1 MNPTLN
7 AKVRSGRGKNLAR
20 ELRRNGQLPGV
31 VYGDLGGSST
41 DGAVAVS
48 VDPDV
53 IVQILRSD
61 SGANT
66 LIGLTVDGGEAN
78 QVLIKD
84 YQLNPITHSLLHVDF
99 YRVAMDKVITVAV
112 PVELSGEAEGVKVQG
127 GLVDFV
133 TREIAIECLPSEI
146 PERLVVDVS
155 SLTIGQGVRVRDL
168 LEGVSWEPV
177 TDTETLVVHVIAPK
191 LEEEEETTDE
201 EAAVEGEEGG
211 AEAEGEGAAS
221 ESETAGDQGD
231 KSGD

>member
-1 MNPTLN
+1 MNNTLN
-7 AKVRSGRGKNLAR
+7 AKARSGRGKNLAR

-31 VYGDLGGSST
+31 VYGDGGGSST

-48 VDPDV
+48 VDPEAL
-53 IVQILRSD
+53 VQILRSD
-61 SGANT
+61 TGVNT
-66 LIGLTVDGGEAN
+66 LIGMTVDGGKPN

-84 YQLNPITHSLLHVDF
+84 YQVNPITHSLLHVDF

-112 PVELSGEAEGVKVQG
+112 PVELTGEAEGVKVQG

-133 TREIAIECLPSEI
+133 TREISIECLPSEI

-155 SLTIGQGVRVRDL
+155 SLTIGQGVRVGDL
-168 LEGVSWEPV
+168 LEGVSWKPV
-177 TDTETLVVHVIAPK
+177 TDTEMLLVHVIAPK

-201 EAAVEGEEGG
+201 EEAVEGEGG
-211 AEAEGEGAAS
+211 AEGEGAEAAS

>member
-53 IVQILRSD
+53 LVQILRSD

-84 YQLNPITHSLLHVDF
+84 YQQNPITHTLLHVDF
-99 YRVAMDKVITVAV
+99 
-112 PVELSGEAEGVKVQG
+112 
-127 GLVDFV
+127 
-133 TREIAIECLPSEI
+133 
-146 PERLVVDVS
+146 
-155 SLTIGQGVRVRDL
+155 
-168 LEGVSWEPV
+168 
-177 TDTETLVVHVIAPK
+177 
-191 LEEEEETTDE
+191 
-201 EAAVEGEEGG
+201 
-211 AEAEGEGAAS
+211 
-221 ESETAGDQGD
+221 
-231 KSGD
+231 